1 MKIDFYT
8 DNENKAPILRIGA
21 VSSSTFYCQQKCG
34 DTEFSIDEWNKA
46 FKMCIDM
53 GLSEKEMNKILE
65 GEPCKTQC
73 VACACIVGEQR
84 MKTQKL
90 IEKMN
95 AGRS

>member
-1 MKIDFYT
+1 MEH
-8 DNENKAPILRIGA
+8 ENLNTKETANSDLGA

-90 IEKMN
+90 IKKMN
-95 AGRS
+95 NAVRS

>member
-1 MKIDFYT
+1 MNTPQKPQLHKHI
-8 DNENKAPILRIGA
+8 

-65 GEPCKTQC
+65 GEPCKRQC
-73 VACACIVGEQR
+73 IACACIVGEQK